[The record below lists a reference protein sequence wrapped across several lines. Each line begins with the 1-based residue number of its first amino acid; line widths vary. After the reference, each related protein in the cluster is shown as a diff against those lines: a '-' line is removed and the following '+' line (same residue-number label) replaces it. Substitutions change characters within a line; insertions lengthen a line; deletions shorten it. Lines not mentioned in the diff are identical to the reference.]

1 MRHEDFS
8 DLVLAHMDDVG
19 AYARRLA
26 DRGWDADDLVQ
37 AAYERAFSRWRD
49 LRNPGRARAWLFS
62 ITHRLFL
69 DGVRSRRARPELR
82 LVSPRDSLAPEPVVS
97 ADSVE
102 RLAHDALERALV
114 TLSEPQRE
122 VVLLCDLWGFSYD
135 EIAEIVG
142 TPVGT
147 VRSRIARGRR
157 GLLEALV
164 ALRVPREREGRRS

>member
-1 MRHEDFS
+1 M
-8 DLVLAHMDDVG
+8 VLAHMEDVN
-19 AYARRLA
+19 AYARRLT

-37 AAYERAFSRWRD
+37 ATFERAFSRWQD
-49 LRNPGRARAWLFS
+49 LRHARSARAWLFS
-62 ITHRLFL
+62 ITHRLYL

-82 LVSPRDSLAPEPVVS
+82 LVTPTDSLAPELVVC

-102 RLAHDALERALV
+102 RVAHDALERAFIA
-114 TLSEPQRE
+114 LSEPQRE
-122 VVLLCDLWGFSYD
+122 AVLLCDLWGFSYA

-164 ALRVPREREGRRS
+164 AQRVPRRRKGQG